1 MSVSES
7 APTIFVLDDDLYLA
21 QGMARFLDRN
31 GVAAKAFT
39 QPTEFLD
46 HARTHP
52 VPVAVVDVWMPD
64 ASGLEV
70 LTELRQMWPGTRI
83 IIITGRDEYGVKD
96 AAMSGGAFAFLSKP
110 FDSDDFLKT
119 VLDAFEAPPGSAR
132 QSQSS
137 N

>member
-1 MSVSES
+1 MSASE
-7 APTIFVLDDDLYLA
+7 PTIFVLDDDLYLA

-31 GVAAKAFT
+31 GVAAQAFT
-39 QPTEFLD
+39 RPAEFLN

-70 LTELRQMWPGTRI
+70 LTELREMWPGTRI
-83 IIITGRDEYGVKD
+83 IIITGRDEYGVRD
-96 AAMSGGAFAFLSKP
+96 AAISGGAFAFLSKP
-110 FDSDDFLKT
+110 FDAADFLKT
-119 VLDAFEAPPGSAR
+119 VLDAFDAPPGTTEHHPVAG
-132 QSQSS
+132 

>member
-1 MSVSES
+1 MAES
-7 APTIFVLDDDLYLA
+7 SPTILVLDDDLYLA

-31 GVAAKAFT
+31 GVAAQAFT
-39 QPTEFLD
+39 RPREFLH

-70 LTELRQMWPGTRI
+70 LTELRQLWPGTRI
-83 IIITGRDEYGVKD
+83 IVITGRDEYGVRD
-96 AAMSGGAFAFLSKP
+96 AAIAGGAFAFLSKP
-110 FDSDDFLKT
+110 FDPSAFLQ
-119 VLDAFEAPPGSAR
+119 VVMQAFD
-132 QSQSS
+132 